1 MYIDIDDLSGFF
13 AEKEFQV
20 REAFNILNET
30 SQFFQQQIGKNTIND
45 PKFWTNAF
53 LIVKNYDE
61 PHMVRRAIGTVA
73 DFWIKGSEQYCLN
86 DKMHMEGGGFLNVSF
101 ILRGQRISWPKW
113 KKLRKDI
120 KRY

>member
-1 MYIDIDDLSGFF
+1 MYVDIDDLSGFF
-13 AEKEFQV
+13 AEKEFQI

-30 SQFFQQQIGKNTIND
+30 SQFFQQQTGKNTIND
-45 PKFWTNAF
+45 SKFWMDAF
-53 LIVKNYDE
+53 LTAKNHDE

-86 DKMHMEGGGFLNVSF
+86 DKMHMERGFLNVSF